1 VAVPSDTTIKKLFAL
16 SSNRCAFPGC
26 PNHLIDPSGA
36 LLGRVCH
43 IRADSPGGKRY
54 DPNQTEAERQ
64 GFTNLIVLCAN
75 HHIVIDDD
83 DITYTVAVLEDMK
96 QRHEQMVTK
105 PFVIS
110 DDTARRI
117 LELMAA
123 GAIGAAISDVMRE
136 VTDFARS
143 MANALSSRGQKEA
156 PADDPGERLLKDIQE
171 ILRYGPKGRFTF
183 CSKDDAHKQVGAF
196 FAEIFKSAGWR
207 VVSPGRDQIPR
218 SFAKEVGPALLLLF
232 LVKEEH
238 QMSNA
243 WQTVSQILSRCG
255 FEPIDRTDGAKYR
268 SGDGRLRILPAVGI
282 FR

>member
-54 DPNQTEAERQ
+54 DPNQTEAQRQ
-64 GFTNLIVLCAN
+64 GFANLIVLCAN
-75 HHIVIDDD
+75 HHIVIDDN

-96 QRHEQMVTK
+96 RRHEQMATK

-123 GAIGAAISDVMRE
+123 GAIGAAISDVIRE
-136 VTDFARS
+136 VTDFARAT
-143 MANALSSRGQKEA
+143 ANALSPRGEV
-156 PADDPGERLLKDIQE
+156 PAGDPGERLLKDIQE
-171 ILRYGPKGRFTF
+171 ILRYGPKGRIAFYSEDAAREF
-183 CSKDDAHKQVGAF
+183 AGNAPQSDDMTCLRLAIKTV
-196 FAEIFKSAGWR
+196 
-207 VVSPGRDQIPR
+207 
-218 SFAKEVGPALLLLF
+218 AK
-232 LVKEEH
+232 
-238 QMSNA
+238 
-243 WQTVSQILSRCG
+243 
-255 FEPIDRTDGAKYR
+255 
-268 SGDGRLRILPAVGI
+268 
-282 FR
+282 